1 MTEIL
6 DRARRFAASK
16 IRSRDDLNLKGHF
29 PRDLWQEM
37 GEAGLLG
44 LLLPAAFGGAGLGRR
59 EQVEVAEALVQD
71 GRNLGIVSAW
81 QSQTTLSSYLIDR
94 LGTDEQRRRHLPGL
108 ADGRTILS
116 VAISELGAGAHPKH
130 LKTQATPAEGG
141 WSLTGE
147 KAYVTNGPVADLFVV
162 LAITAMEGSRKRYSA
177 FLVPRETPGLSFTEA
192 GAVDY
197 LRPALH
203 CGLKLD
209 SCRVP
214 EEAILGPKHEAY
226 PILAQPLRTAEDL
239 VGLGTGLS
247 GMRAA
252 LSFLGEE
259 LEGEPD
265 EAVLE
270 EAGLL
275 AAIAAGTRAVVFA
288 AIEAYEG
295 EGGEKAAIP
304 LVMAARERI
313 AGFQERMSALKEKAV
328 PRPSEPFEILARDMG
343 RLGSAAGYVQRI
355 RLRGLGREALSAS

>member
-1 MTEIL
+1 MKEII
-6 DRARRFAASK
+6 DRARRFAASR
-16 IRSRDDLNLKGHF
+16 IQSRDDLNRKGHF
-29 PRDLWQEM
+29 PRDLWHEM

-44 LLLPAAFGGAGLGRR
+44 LLLPTGLGGAGLGRR
-59 EQVEVAEALVQD
+59 DQVEVAEALVQH

-94 LGTDEQRRRHLPGL
+94 LGSDEQRRSLLPGL
-108 ADGRTILS
+108 AEGRTILS

-130 LKTQATPAEGG
+130 LKTQATARDGG
-141 WSLTGE
+141 WSLSGE

-162 LAITAMEGSRKRYSA
+162 IAITALEGARKRYSA

-209 SCRVP
+209 DCRVP

-239 VGLGTGLS
+239 VGLGTGLG

-252 LSFLGEE
+252 LNFLGEE
-259 LEGEPD
+259 REGQPD
-265 EAVLE
+265 DAVLE
-270 EAGLL
+270 EVGLL
-275 AAIAAGTRAVVFA
+275 SAVAAGTRQIVFS

-295 EGGEKAAIP
+295 EGGERAAIP

-313 AGFQERMSALKEKAV
+313 AGFQARMSALKEKEV
-328 PRPSEPFEILARDMG
+328 PRPSAAFETLARDMG